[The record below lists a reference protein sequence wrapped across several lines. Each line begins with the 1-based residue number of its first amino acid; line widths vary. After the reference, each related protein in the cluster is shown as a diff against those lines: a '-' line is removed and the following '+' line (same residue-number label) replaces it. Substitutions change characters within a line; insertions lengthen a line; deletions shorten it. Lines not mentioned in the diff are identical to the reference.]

1 MGVSLPSDLIVD
13 VMRNAD
19 PSRLKGA
26 VTKLQSMGG
35 TSDNGISF
43 ASVLEAQPERWA
55 GGVESLFSP
64 VSTAAAS
71 PASSSTGDAYAGF
84 EQMVLRSLL
93 EQLLP
98 DAESG
103 AFGTDTSAAI
113 WRSLAADQLAN
124 VYAQAGGIGI
134 GSMLNEQDTPV
145 SAQSAEKQ
153 WPYFRTSE
161 IRAFTG

>member
-26 VTKLQSMGG
+26 VANLQSMGG
-35 TSDNGISF
+35 PTDSGTAF
-43 ASVLEAQPERWA
+43 ASVLEAQPERW
-55 GGVESLFSP
+55 GEGVESLFSP
-64 VSTAAAS
+64 VSTAVAPESSAS
-71 PASSSTGDAYAGF
+71 GNAYAGF
-84 EQMVLRSLL
+84 EQMVLRNLV

-103 AFGTDTSAAI
+103 AFGTGTSAAI
-113 WRSLAADQLAN
+113 WRSMAADQLAS

-134 GSMLNEQDTPV
+134 GSML
-145 SAQSAEKQ
+145 AQHEAPGLAQAPEKQ
-153 WPYFRTSE
+153 WPYFTTSE